1 MEKFEKDY
9 LRSDSDDIPV
19 VELKYPQNV
28 ITVASP
34 TGKAPPPSPGER
46 RFTKLSEAI
55 NTASDMAING
65 ITNSCSIV
73 VHEGFYI
80 DAFDMEKQP
89 IDCGVELEIIGVKNV
104 RLILERTLGIG
115 IFESNLISPFPTWY
129 IGAEIVKIWVLEHV
143 LS

>member
-73 VHEGFYI
+73 VHEGSYI
-80 DAFDMEKQP
+80 DAFAMMKQP
-89 IDCGVELEIIGVKNV
+89 IDCGVEHEIIG
-104 RLILERTLGIG
+104 LILERSLGIG
-115 IFESNLISPFPTWY
+115 IFESDFTLKNIHIYDYTLF
-129 IGAEIVKIWVLEHV
+129 VL
-143 LS
+143 